1 MPRLLGVNI
10 PDQKRVET
18 ALTYLY
24 GIGRH
29 NVVSILKR
37 TNIDPNKKAKDLTGE
52 ELSKLQKI
60 IETMPVE
67 GVLRKIVTENIKQLR
82 QISSYRGLRHAA
94 RLPVRGQRTRSN
106 ARTKRGKKVT
116 IGAMKKEALQK
127 VETPT
132 TAKTEAKK

>member
-10 PDQKRVET
+10 PDQKRVDV

-24 GIGRH
+24 GIGRK
-29 NVVSILKR
+29 NVVGILKR
-37 TNIDPNKKAKDLTGE
+37 ANINPAKRAKELTSDD
-52 ELSKLQKI
+52 LSKLQKI

-127 VETPT
+127 TEAPAA
-132 TAKTEAKK
+132 AKTEAKK